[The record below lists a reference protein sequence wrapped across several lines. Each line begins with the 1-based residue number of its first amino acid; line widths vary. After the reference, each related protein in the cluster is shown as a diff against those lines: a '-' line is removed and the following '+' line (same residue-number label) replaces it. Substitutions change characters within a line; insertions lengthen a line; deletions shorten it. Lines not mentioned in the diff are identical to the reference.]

1 MAVITTVSPNPTDT
15 EHSITTL
22 RTACMIS
29 GCDSKCRET
38 KEEVPALEQMAREA
52 QRQVGAHPTPL

>member
-1 MAVITTVSPNPTDT
+1 VVQVSPNPTDT

-29 GCDSKCRET
+29 GCDSKCKET
-38 KEEVPALEQMAREA
+38 KEDVPALDQMAREA
-52 QRQVGAHPTPL
+52 NR